1 MPSTSQAKPYDLVVF
16 GASSFVGKLVTKYLL
31 ERYGAKPSTFK
42 WALAA
47 RSREKLEDVKKEL
60 KADSLPL
67 IIADASDEKSL
78 KAMLTQTRVCITV
91 VGPYT
96 RYGEQLVRVASK
108 NGVHLLDLTGETLWV
123 KKVRHTHKCSIC
135 CRSYTTHTIPC
146 GKRSWSSTIALFHL
160 SRSSSTCNNPFFKA
174 HSPLRAV
181 LTVLADGGV
190 VPQRRSTQRC

>member
-1 MPSTSQAKPYDLVVF
+1 MSPSSQAKPYDLVVF

-31 ERYGAKPSTFK
+31 EQHGVKPSNFK
-42 WALAA
+42 WAIAA

-78 KAMLTQTRVCITV
+78 KEMLTQTRVCITV

-96 RYGEQLVRVASK
+96 RYGEQLVKVASQ

-123 KKVRHTHKCSIC
+123 KKVRHF
-135 CRSYTTHTIPC
+135 SYSFIIGP
-146 GKRSWSSTIALFHL
+146 KRSVCCWFSTYHASMCL
-160 SRSSSTCNNPFFKA
+160 SLKF
-174 HSPLRAV
+174 
-181 LTVLADGGV
+181 V
-190 VPQRRSTQRC
+190 VAYIRRISR